1 MSQHDSLV
9 LVVTH
14 DEDMARLLS
23 CLMKG
28 EGFKTLQ
35 VHDRETAFQTVKSE
49 PVALMLLDSRI
60 HNADRIETLRQ
71 VKELNRN
78 LPVIVLASYHDT
90 DGAVRAINAGAY
102 DYFSKPFQGEELIQ
116 SVHKAL
122 SRRMPKQKPK
132 SLSNEPTENHSLKDP
147 MGPSDTIRRVILEV
161 DRGAGSD

>member
-71 VKELNRN
+71 VRKLDRN
-78 LPVIVLASYHDT
+78 LPVIVLASYNDT
-90 DGAVRAINAGAY
+90 DGAIRAISAGAY
-102 DYFSKPFQGEELIQ
+102 DYFSKPFQSEELVQ
-116 SVHKAL
+116 SVHQAL
-122 SRRMPKQKPK
+122 SRRVPKQKTR
-132 SLSNEPTENHSLKDP
+132 SLSTEPVVNHPLKEA
-147 MGPSDTIRRVILEV
+147 MGPSET
-161 DRGAGSD
+161 GG